1 MKNYSE
7 ISNRYMKE
15 NKKRTAL
22 TILGIVL
29 ATVLIFAVGTFL
41 LSFRDS
47 MIASER
53 ASGDYEFQI
62 TNINSNQVEKLINNA
77 EVKDSSVYEE
87 GIEYSILGSDRVVGL
102 EKGNKDYF
110 QKIYTGATLEGR
122 EPEAEGEVVIDINVK
137 NLLNL
142 KVGDN
147 VTLIDKEGKENKI
160 TIVGISEAKVYSSN
174 AALTFTTYFDSN
186 NLSGE
191 KNYVAFVNLKSE
203 KNKQEI
209 INKVLEDAKIGSGE
223 GRLENNSQLLYL
235 TGNGAG
241 VGMTEALRNMAI
253 FVIVVIMVCTITV
266 IYNSFNISVIERI
279 KYFGILKA
287 IGATPRQITRIILKE
302 GAIMGLIALPIGCLI
317 GFFAL
322 KFGIQLFIGDSLM
335 LIDNFTINFYPS
347 IILLTIGLVTLT
359 ILLSILGPARK
370 AKKVSAVDAMRNKNE
385 IKMGKL
391 KRRRG
396 KLIQKIFGI
405 EGSMAYKNIRRTPA
419 RFIITVI
426 ALTISLIMFNV
437 FYGFLDYTKQVVNQM
452 YLNVCFDSG
461 VTKVNVDEKFTSD
474 EIKEIKEKNPSY
486 KTYDFYSTSANI
498 AIPTEDVNEN
508 YESKTGQTLGTTL
521 LDSLGYTF
529 LSDTSTYVG
538 GENELELIKPYI
550 IDGSLDYEALKNGG
564 IILIDGRKITNKD
577 ETKEIVRATN
587 YKVGDKIK
595 IPKLT
600 NYSSSS
606 KEADVTNIQKAINNN
621 EFYEATIVAIAEKE
635 PITGSFLYSGIQIM
649 AHKDAYNKTFGGFS
663 PNSIYF
669 DFNDNKI
676 DQENAIK
683 YFDEVKNDKGY
694 NYMDL
699 GTQINQIET
708 LYFQVEFFVYCFII
722 IVTVI
727 SVLNIFNT
735 ISTNLLLRKKEFSTL
750 RAIGMEESQ
759 LRKSVILEGTL
770 YGIIAS
776 IFGGAGSAILLGIL
790 IKVGGG
796 IADVDY
802 NFGFIPFAISIV
814 VAIGVTYISTMIPLR
829 RLKKITI
836 VEGISDNE

>member
-7 ISNRYMKE
+7 ISNRYIKE
-15 NKKRTAL
+15 NKKRTSL

-53 ASGDYEFQI
+53 ANGDFEFQI
-62 TNINSNQVEKLINNA
+62 RDIDAKQVEKLINNA

-87 GIEYSILGSDRVVGL
+87 GIEYSILGSDRAVGL

-110 QKIYTGATLEGR
+110 QKIYTGKTLEGR

-137 NLLNL
+137 NLLKV
-142 KVGDN
+142 KVGDK
-147 VTLIDKEGKENKI
+147 VALIDKEGKENKV
-160 TIVGISEAKVYSSN
+160 TIVGISEAKIYSSK
-174 AALTFTTYFDSN
+174 AALTFTTYFDSK
-186 NLSGE
+186 NLSSE

-209 INKVLEDAKIGSGE
+209 IKNVLEDAKIGIIE
-223 GRLENNSQLLYL
+223 GRVENNSELLYL

-287 IGATPRQITRIILKE
+287 MGATPRQITRIILKE

-322 KFGIQLFIGDSLM
+322 KFGIQLFIGDTL
-335 LIDNFTINFYPS
+335 LIIENFTIHFYPS

-370 AKKVSAVDAMRNKNE
+370 AKKVSAVDAMRNNNE

-419 RFIITVI
+419 RFLITVI

-437 FYGFLDYTKQVVNQM
+437 FYGFLDYAKQVVSQVYGNI
-452 YLNVCFDSG
+452 CFDSQLAKTSQG
-461 VTKVNVDEKFTSD
+461 EKFTSD
-474 EIKEIKEKNPSY
+474 EIKEIQDNNSIY
-486 KTYDFYSTSANI
+486 KTYEFYTEESNI
-498 AIPTEDVNEN
+498 AIPKEELNEN
-508 YESKTGQTLGTTL
+508 YIIKTGQVPGGEG
-521 LDSLGYTF
+521 LDNSGYRF
-529 LSDTSTYVG
+529 LPSTSTYVG
-538 GENELELIKPYI
+538 GENELELVEQYI
-550 IDGSLDYEALKNGG
+550 VEGSLDYEALKNGG
-564 IILIDGRKITNKD
+564 IILIDGRSITNED
-577 ETKEIVRATN
+577 GTKEILRATN

-595 IPKLT
+595 IPRLT
-600 NYSSSS
+600 NYIALLEESNSQNLKKSI
-606 KEADVTNIQKAINNN
+606 DNND
-621 EFYEATIVAIAEKE
+621 FYEATIVAIAEKE
-635 PITGSFLYSGIQIM
+635 PISGQFLYSGIQIM
-649 AHKDAYNKTFGGFS
+649 VHKDAYSKSFGEFS
-663 PNSIYF
+663 PNALFF
-669 DFNDNKI
+669 DFNDNKEAE
-676 DQENAIK
+676 ENAVK
-683 YFDEVKNDKGY
+683 YFDEIKNNKGY
-694 NYMDL
+694 DYSDL
-699 GTQINQIET
+699 GTVIKQIDTI
-708 LYFQVEFFVYCFII
+708 YSQVEFFVYCFII

-776 IFGGAGSAILLGIL
+776 IFGGAASAILLAVL

-802 NFGFIPFAISIV
+802 KFGFIPFVISII
-814 VAIGVTYISTMIPLR
+814 VAIGVTYVSTMIPLR